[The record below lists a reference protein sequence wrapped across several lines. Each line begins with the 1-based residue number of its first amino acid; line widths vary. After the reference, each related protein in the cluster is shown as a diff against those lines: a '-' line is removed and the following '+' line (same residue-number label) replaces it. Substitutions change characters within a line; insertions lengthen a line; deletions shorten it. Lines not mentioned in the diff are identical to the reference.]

1 MSAAVLNKITIIFS
15 QLSFGERGSLVGGR
29 HLATLQGMGV
39 MLRVL
44 WSGAAGCRS
53 DDTRAQGWAAQ
64 RSAVKLRQPF
74 RQAST
79 DSGRA
84 MKEEEGEGQR
94 ERTLLMAED

>member
-1 MSAAVLNKITIIFS
+1 MIIFS
-15 QLSFGERGSLVGGR
+15 QLSFRERGSLVGGR
-29 HLATLQGMGV
+29 HLATLQGVGV

-44 WSGAAGCRS
+44 WSVAAGCRS

-64 RSAVKLRQPF
+64 RSAVKLRRPF

-84 MKEEEGEGQR
+84 VKEEEGRVGESKYC
-94 ERTLLMAED
+94 